1 MKRAKLGRL
10 TVGFVLLGLTGCGG
24 TLNSQSGEDAKRAG
38 AVEVKVGQAHDDRV
52 SAEEGDHSDWKSF
65 FLEAGSQVTVRV
77 HWDDEDVEARVV
89 LRNPFGTVLFAAS
102 QDGGPRVL
110 ELGPVDLARG
120 EYFVQIEAEDG
131 ASVYT
136 LEVDGGGPAAS
147 GRPDF

>member
-1 MKRAKLGRL
+1 MKRTAFRILTLGSWL
-10 TVGFVLLGLTGCGG
+10 ACLVGCGAAF
-24 TLNSQSGEDAKRAG
+24 NSQSGDDAKRAG
-38 AVEVKVGQAHDDRV
+38 AVEVTVGEPHDDRV
-52 SAEEGDHSDWKSF
+52 SADEGDHSDWKSF
-65 FLEAGSQVTVRV
+65 FLEAEGRVTVRL
-77 HWDDEDVEARVV
+77 HWDEDDVEARVV

-110 ELGPVDLARG
+110 ELGPLDLARG

-136 LEVDGGGPAAS
+136 IEVDGGGPAAS

>member
-1 MKRAKLGRL
+1 MKLAALGRIGL
-10 TVGFVLLGLTGCGG
+10 GVGLWSLAACGAAF
-24 TLNSQSGEDAKRAG
+24 NSQGGDDAKRAG
-38 AVEVKVGQAHDDRV
+38 AVEIQIGEPADDRV

-65 FLEAGSQVTVRV
+65 FLEAESRVTVRV

-102 QDGGPRVL
+102 KDGDPRTL
-110 ELGPVDLARG
+110 ELGPLDMARG

-131 ASVYT
+131 SSVYT
-136 LEVDGGGPAAS
+136 IEVDGGGPAAS

>member
-1 MKRAKLGRL
+1 MKRATHGIAI
-10 TVGFVLLGLTGCGG
+10 TALLFASVYGCGAAFNAQG
-24 TLNSQSGEDAKRAG
+24 GDDAKRAG
-38 AVEVKVGQAHDDRV
+38 AVEVSVGEPHDDRV
-52 SAEEGDHSDWKSF
+52 SADEGDHSDWKAF
-65 FLEAGSQVTVRV
+65 FLETEAQVTVRV

-89 LRNPFGTVLFAAS
+89 LRNPFGTVLFAGS
-102 QDGGPRVL
+102 KDGGPRVV

-131 ASVYT
+131 SSVYT